1 MTLSLPPKTIGKHKY
16 LLMINNYSKISYKIT
31 IKIIFIVE
39 YRHNI
44 RNYTKGSQH

>member
-1 MTLSLPPKTIGKHKY
+1 MTLSLSPKTIGKYKH
-16 LLMINNYSKISYKIT
+16 LLMINNYIKISYKVT

-44 RNYTKGSQH
+44 RNCTKGSQY